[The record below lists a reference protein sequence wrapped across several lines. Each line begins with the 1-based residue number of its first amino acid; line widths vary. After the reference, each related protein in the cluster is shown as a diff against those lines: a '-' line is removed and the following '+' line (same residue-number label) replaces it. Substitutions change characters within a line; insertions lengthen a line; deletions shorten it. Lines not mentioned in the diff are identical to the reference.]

1 MSAAGSQFLPRPPL
15 PGSIPLPEGDL
26 AEVNLDALRT
36 VIENGFNRQ
45 RDWLDKQL
53 QHHERLLQQISARL
67 ATAASQGPA
76 QPLEERRPSFFSDAA
91 VTDVGGPEYEVLGLR
106 TSSRLEPLRQAAST
120 DSIVE
125 LHSRQEDWR
134 SQLMSMFDELDL
146 DCSGTI
152 NRAELRKAF
161 VEVGAPDI
169 GAIQTFVQVDTSK
182 NDEIDRLEWL
192 HMIEDAS
199 TGEDADAFA
208 LFAEKL
214 FQRHAEK
221 GRLYDV
227 EATSKYSMKTCYIR
241 HDAPYR
247 MVWDML
253 MMVLLAFV
261 GLSLPYTMG
270 FGPVDA
276 LADIDRVCDVL
287 FLVDVLLNFRTTYT
301 DREETIVTNGRK
313 MALHYLK
320 TWFLLDFL
328 SSVPWDSVTAGILPS
343 LQGIR
348 LLKVGK
354 IAKVFKLLRLGKM
367 IRALAGSEL
376 LEWMEDQFSPKFSQ
390 TMGRVVNLIVVTG
403 VTCHWLACFLA
414 ICDSGSLDDYLQ
426 ARNGSTDDPAKD
438 QRYLAALYWA
448 VTTLTTV
455 GYGDIIP
462 KTDSERMYAMLAMMI
477 GSAFYG
483 YIIGCITSVIT
494 DADIERRTF
503 NERMEVVQAWL
514 DFHERMPAILRR
526 RIRRHFKEHF
536 RDKPVADDATIVSD
550 LSGMLRADTAYFII
564 HEKVRSNPVFSGLPN
579 SALANLLCC
588 LKKTHAKNDE
598 NLVMS
603 GDPGTAMYVIIEG
616 QAQLSV
622 GKQWLPPD
630 RLSTDDNASLGKD
643 LKDGDS
649 FGEEIIFSL
658 EATYQYTIV
667 AKSAISMYE
676 LSKDAFKDCFR
687 NMPELLQQMC
697 SKFLK
702 SRK

>member
-1 MSAAGSQFLPRPPL
+1 MCGQLAASATRGPAEAGSITP
-15 PGSIPLPEGDL
+15 
-26 AEVNLDALRT
+26 
-36 VIENGFNRQ
+36 
-45 RDWLDKQL
+45 
-53 QHHERLLQQISARL
+53 
-67 ATAASQGPA
+67 
-76 QPLEERRPSFFSDAA
+76 RPSFLEETSL
-91 VTDVGGPEYEVLGLR
+91 TDIGGPDYEVLGV
-106 TSSRLEPLRQAAST
+106 SNRLDSLRQAASA
-120 DSIVE
+120 DSVVE
-125 LHSRQEDWR
+125 ILPRQEDWR
-134 SQLMSMFDELDL
+134 SQLMGMFDELDL
-146 DCSGTI
+146 DGSGTI

-169 GAIQTFVQVDTSK
+169 NAIKTFVQVDTSK

-208 LFAEKL
+208 SFAKKL

-227 EATSKYSMKTCYIR
+227 EAAPRFSLKMIYVR

-253 MMVLLAFV
+253 MMILLAFV
-261 GLSLPYTMG
+261 GISLPYTMG
-270 FGPVDA
+270 FGQVEA
-276 LADIDRVCDVL
+276 LTDFDRVCDAL
-287 FLVDVLLNFRTTYT
+287 FLCDVLLNFRTTYT

-313 MALHYLK
+313 MALHYLR
-320 TWFLLDFL
+320 TWFMLDFL
-328 SSVPWDSVTAGILPS
+328 SSVPWDLVTAGLLPS
-343 LQGIR
+343 LQGMR

-367 IRALAGSEL
+367 IRSLAGSEL
-376 LEWMEDQFSPKFSQ
+376 LEAVEDQFSPKFSQ
-390 TMGRVVNLIVVTG
+390 TMGRVLNLIVVTS

-414 ICDSGSLDDYLQ
+414 ICDAGSLDSYLQ
-426 ARNGSTDDPAKD
+426 NKNGTSDTPATD
-438 QRYLAALYWA
+438 QRYLAALYWS

-462 KTDSERMYAMLAMMI
+462 STDSERMYAMLAMII

-494 DADIERRTF
+494 DADIDKRTF

-526 RIRRHFKEHF
+526 RIRRHFKEHL

-564 HEKVRSNPVFSGLPN
+564 PEKVRSTPVFSGLPN
-579 SALANLLCC
+579 SALASLLCC
-588 LKKTHAKNDE
+588 LKKTSAKNDE

-622 GKQWLPPD
+622 GRQWLPPE
-630 RLSTDDNASLGKD
+630 RLVADDNASLGKE

-676 LSKDAFKDCFR
+676 LSKDSFKDCFR

-702 SRK
+702 SRKQ

>member
-1 MSAAGSQFLPRPPL
+1 
-15 PGSIPLPEGDL
+15 
-26 AEVNLDALRT
+26 
-36 VIENGFNRQ
+36 
-45 RDWLDKQL
+45 
-53 QHHERLLQQISARL
+53 
-67 ATAASQGPA
+67 
-76 QPLEERRPSFFSDAA
+76 
-91 VTDVGGPEYEVLGLR
+91 
-106 TSSRLEPLRQAAST
+106 
-120 DSIVE
+120 
-125 LHSRQEDWR
+125 
-134 SQLMSMFDELDL
+134 
-146 DCSGTI
+146 
-152 NRAELRKAF
+152 
-161 VEVGAPDI
+161 
-169 GAIQTFVQVDTSK
+169 
-182 NDEIDRLEWL
+182 
-192 HMIEDAS
+192 
-199 TGEDADAFA
+199 
-208 LFAEKL
+208 
-214 FQRHAEK
+214 
-221 GRLYDV
+221 
-227 EATSKYSMKTCYIR
+227 
-241 HDAPYR
+241 

-261 GLSLPYTMG
+261 GISLPYTMG
-270 FGPVDA
+270 FGQVEA

-287 FLVDVLLNFRTTYT
+287 FLCDVLLNFRTTYT

-313 MALHYLK
+313 MAMHYLK
-320 TWFLLDFL
+320 TWFTLDFL

-343 LQGIR
+343 LQGMR

-367 IRALAGSEL
+367 IRAMAGSEL
-376 LEWMEDQFSPKFSQ
+376 LELMEDQFSPKFSQ
-390 TMGRVVNLIVVTG
+390 TLGRVLNLIVVTV

-414 ICDSGSLDDYLQ
+414 ICDTGSLNTYL
-426 ARNGSTDDPAKD
+426 RENNGTPDNPSTDEPAKD

-462 KTDSERMYAMLAMMI
+462 QTDSERLYAMLAMII

-494 DADIERRTF
+494 DADIDKRTF

-536 RDKPVADDATIVSD
+536 RDRTVADDSTIVSD
-550 LSGMLRADTAYFII
+550 LSGVLRADTAYFII

-579 SALANLLCC
+579 SALASLLCC
-588 LKKTHAKNDE
+588 LKKTSAKNDE
-598 NLVMS
+598 NLVIS

-622 GKQWLPPD
+622 GKQWLPPE
-630 RLSTDDNASLGKD
+630 RLSADDTVSLGKD

-667 AKSAISMYE
+667 SKSAISMYE